1 MAQITGGELLLR
13 CLQAEGITTVFGV
26 LDGSHN
32 PILAKLADYGIRF
45 ISARHEAA
53 AAHMAEAWARVRG
66 ESGVVITG
74 IGPGALNTTA
84 GVGVAHAEGT
94 PLVVITGQRRRNIIY
109 PDRGGGFQVADL
121 IDLYRPI
128 TKWSVGVRHWERLP
142 EIMARAFRVALSGR
156 PGPVYVEIPE
166 DLLKEAREEDEVQV
180 EPPTRYRAA
189 TPGPGDPAAIARAA
203 DLLAEATSPLLH
215 AGMGVSWAG
224 AWEEFRALADYLG
237 AVVTT
242 TLPARG
248 VVPEDHPHYI
258 HLLDQETLLTARRE
272 ADVILAVGTRFGELD
287 GWGRPPW
294 WGDPNTQKTI
304 HIDVDPTSIGLNR
317 PVDVGIVGD
326 ARMALQA
333 LLEAVQARTG
343 PREPHPHLE
352 RYRESTAAWQRE
364 LATALDMGMGGINPG
379 RMVQVVRDFFP
390 REAITVMDGGNTSLW
405 VVSFNPIYTPRS
417 FLYTA
422 KFGHLG
428 SGLPYA
434 IGAQMAAPDRPVYL
448 ITGDG
453 ALGFNVQELETAVR
467 YNVPITVI
475 VAVDKGWG
483 MERTSQLAAGIRGF
497 VETEFYPETRYDL
510 VAQGFGCHGE
520 MVERLED
527 LRPALERARAS
538 GRPAL
543 IQVMVD
549 AMANMSPPG
558 IRTFATVRMDPR
570 QVHQQG

>member
-1 MAQITGGELLLR
+1 MAHMTGGELLLR
-13 CLQAEGITTVFGV
+13 CLRAEGVTTVFGV

-66 ESGVVITG
+66 EPGVVITG

-84 GVGVAHAEGT
+84 GVGVAYAEGS

-121 IDLYRPI
+121 VDLYRPI

-142 EIMARAFRVALSGR
+142 EILARAFRVALSGR

-166 DLLKEAREEDEVQV
+166 DVLKETRDETEAPV
-180 EPPTRYRAA
+180 EPPERYRALRL
-189 TPGPGDPAAIARAA
+189 GPGDPEAIARAA
-203 DLLAEATSPLLH
+203 DLLATAERPLLH
-215 AGMGVSWAG
+215 AGMGVHWSG
-224 AWEEFRALADYLG
+224 AWEAFLALADYL
-237 AVVTT
+237 AALVTT

-248 VVPEDHPHYI
+248 VVPEDHPRYI
-258 HLLDQETLLTARRE
+258 HLLDLRTLLTARRE

-294 WGDPNTQKTI
+294 WGDPAQQKTI
-304 HIDVDPTSIGLNR
+304 HIDADPASIGLNR
-317 PVDVGIVGD
+317 PVDVAIVGD
-326 ARMALQA
+326 ARQALQA
-333 LLEAVQARTG
+333 LLEAVKARTA
-343 PREPHPHLE
+343 PRERHPRLAA
-352 RYRESTAAWQRE
+352 YRQSTAAWQKE
-364 LATALDMGMGGINPG
+364 LEAALDAGMGGINPG
-379 RMVQVVRDFFP
+379 RMVQVVREVFP

-405 VVSFNPIYTPRS
+405 TVAYNPIYTPRS

-434 IGAQMAAPDRPVYL
+434 IGAQLAAPDRPVYL

-453 ALGFNVQELETAVR
+453 ALGFNIQELETAVR
-467 YNVPITVI
+467 YNVPVTVI
-475 VAVDKGWG
+475 VAVDRGWG

-497 VETEFYPETRYDL
+497 VETEFYPETRYDV

-520 MVERLED
+520 MVTRLED

-538 GRPAL
+538 GKPAL

-549 AMANMSPPG
+549 PMANMAPPG
-558 IRTFATVRMDPR
+558 IRIFAAVRADPR
-570 QVHQQG
+570 TLDLEM